1 MLKATANWLAQ
12 VDYDIATAEQM
23 LRAGQYIYVIF
34 MSHMA
39 LEKALKALV
48 TEETQKL
55 PPRTHNLIDLA
66 QRAHVVLSQEQQ
78 DFLGKLNNTSA
89 FVRYPAD
96 LSAMVSQY
104 PEAIAQDYLERAKE
118 LILWVRQDPRLQIL

>member
-23 LRAGQYIYVIF
+23 LHTGRYIYVIF

-78 DFLGKLNNTSA
+78 DFLGKLNNTSVV
-89 FVRYPAD
+89 VRYPDD

-104 PEAIAQDYLERAKE
+104 PEAIAQDYLERTKE
-118 LILWVRQDPRLQIL
+118 LILWVRQDPRLQTL